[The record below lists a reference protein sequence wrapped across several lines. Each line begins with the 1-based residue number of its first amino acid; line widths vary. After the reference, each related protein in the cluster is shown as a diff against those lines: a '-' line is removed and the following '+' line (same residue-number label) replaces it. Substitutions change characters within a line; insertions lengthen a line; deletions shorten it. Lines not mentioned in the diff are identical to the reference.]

1 LINFIEMHFK
11 NNHRLDLL
19 TTPVFLL
26 GLAILLLNDWV
37 WKAQFSNLLSGKLSD
52 FAGLFVF
59 VIFWTALFPT
69 QKRWVFGLTGLFF
82 IFWKSPFSQPLIA
95 SWNGLGLWQIARV
108 VDFSDNIALLSLPAA
123 YWWLAKK
130 QDAKPRFRLHP
141 VLPLMVAA
149 FAFCATS
156 RIQRHMVELD
166 KKVYEI
172 EMSKSDLE
180 DAVQRLEGVEVKET
194 QLPKKKQESQ
204 LVVYLPNKACSSD
217 YAFSVTLK
225 PLGPKKSA
233 LLLKE
238 VDVAISC
245 PRPQKE
251 MAIAEFERKVIDRLK
266 NLPANF
272 LDISHRVDSLL
283 AKMTIEEK
291 IGQLSLY
298 TTDWGSTGPTIREG
312 YKNDIRSGAC
322 GNLFNAHTTG
332 FVRELQKIA
341 VEETRLKIP
350 LLFGFDVIHG
360 YKTIFPIPLGEAAS
374 WDLGALETS
383 ARVSSAE
390 ASAAGLNW
398 TYAPMVDIGRD
409 PRWGRVMEGAG
420 EDPYLGSRI
429 AEARVRGIQG
439 KKIGDS
445 DAMLA
450 CVKHFAGYGAPIGG
464 RDYNTVDMGERYFR
478 EFYLPPYEAAVR
490 AGAATV
496 MTSFNDYDGVP
507 ATGNK
512 FLLDNILRKEWGF
525 EGFIVTDY
533 TSINEMVNHGVVAN
547 DKEAGEL
554 ALNAGVDMD
563 MQGAVYQRFLKQ
575 SLEEGKVT
583 QAQIDEGVRRVL
595 RLKFE
600 LGLFE
605 DPYKFCDAE
614 REKSTLLAPAHRAAA
629 REVSRKSIVLLKNEQ
644 QALPLKKGQKI
655 ALIGPLA
662 DNKSELIGNWNGAG
676 NVNDCVSLRDG
687 IALVQSTNL
696 SMAVGCDFENPDKA
710 GFAEAMRVANQAD
723 VIVVA
728 VGEKAM
734 MSGEAAARAN
744 LGLPGVQEDLVL
756 ELCKTGKPVIV
767 VLMNG
772 RPLAIPRIAEK
783 ATAILETWW
792 LGTEAG
798 NAIADVLFGA
808 YNPSGKL
815 PMTFPRSVG
824 QVPIFYN
831 EKSTGRPFDPNSK
844 WTSKYIDEANSPQW
858 PFGFGLSYTTFEYG
872 EPKVEKSGEANFK
885 SPPDAGRALLTVTIT
900 VKNTGKLPGEEVAQ
914 LYVRDLVGSVTR
926 PVKELK
932 GFQKI
937 MLQPGE
943 SKQLT
948 FTLTEKD
955 LSFYRRDMTFG
966 TEPGEF
972 EIMVGGNSVEVR
984 KVKVK
989 L

>member
-1 LINFIEMHFK
+1 MLKMTHFK
-11 NNHRLDLL
+11 L
-19 TTPVFLL
+19 TSTVLFWFGVWFFTP
-26 GLAILLLNDWV
+26 IT
-37 WKAQFSNLLSGKLSD
+37 AQIYRPS
-52 FAGLFVF
+52 AG
-59 VIFWTALFPT
+59 IET
-69 QKRWVFGLTGLFF
+69 
-82 IFWKSPFSQPLIA
+82 
-95 SWNGLGLWQIARV
+95 RV
-108 VDFSDNIALLSLPAA
+108 NALLA
-123 YWWLAKK
+123 
-130 QDAKPRFRLHP
+130 Q
-141 VLPLMVAA
+141 M
-149 FAFCATS
+149 T
-156 RIQRHMVELD
+156 LD
-166 KKVYEI
+166 
-172 EMSKSDLE
+172 
-180 DAVQRLEGVEVKET
+180 
-194 QLPKKKQESQ
+194 
-204 LVVYLPNKACSSD
+204 
-217 YAFSVTLK
+217 
-225 PLGPKKSA
+225 
-233 LLLKE
+233 
-238 VDVAISC
+238 
-245 PRPQKE
+245 
-251 MAIAEFERKVIDRLK
+251 
-266 NLPANF
+266 
-272 LDISHRVDSLL
+272 
-283 AKMTIEEK
+283 EK
-291 IGQLSLY
+291 IGQLTLY

-322 GNLFNAHTTG
+322 GNLFNSHTTL
-332 FVRELQKIA
+332 FVRELQKVA

-374 WDLGALETS
+374 WDLSAIEKS
-383 ARVSSAE
+383 ARVASTE
-390 ASAAGLNW
+390 ATAAGLNW
-398 TYAPMVDIGRD
+398 TFAPMVDIGRD
-409 PRWGRVMEGAG
+409 PRWGRVMEGGG

-439 KKIGDS
+439 KKIGDT

-450 CVKHFAGYGAPIGG
+450 CVKHFAGYGAPIAG

-478 EFYLPPYEAAVR
+478 NFYLPPYEAAVR
-490 AGAATV
+490 AGATTV
-496 MTSFNDYDGVP
+496 MTSFNDYDGIP
-507 ATGNK
+507 ASGNK
-512 FLLDNILRKEWGF
+512 FLLDQILRKEWGF
-525 EGFIVTDY
+525 EGFVVTDY

-554 ALNAGVDMD
+554 ALQAGVDMD

-575 SLEEGKVT
+575 SLQEGKVT

-605 DPYKFCDAE
+605 DPYKFCNEE
-614 REKSTLLAPAHRAAA
+614 REKKTLLSAGNRSAA
-629 REVSRKSIVLLKNEQ
+629 RDVARKSIVLLKNEK

-662 DNKSELIGNWNGAG
+662 DNKSELVGSWSGAG
-676 NVNDCVSLRDG
+676 NVDDCVSVREGFAPEQKPGTLYVKGCEMDG
-687 IALVQSTNL
+687 S
-696 SMAVGCDFENPDKA
+696 DKS
-710 GFAEAMRVANQAD
+710 GFAEAIRAAEQSD
-723 VIVVA
+723 VVVVV

-734 MSGEAAARAN
+734 MSGEASARADIS
-744 LGLPGVQEDLVL
+744 LPGVQEDLIL
-756 ELCKTGKPVIV
+756 ELCKTGKPVVV

-772 RPLAIPRIAEK
+772 RPLAIPRIAEN

-798 NAIADVLFGA
+798 NAIADVLFGRF
-808 YNPSGKL
+808 NPSGKL

-858 PFGFGLSYTTFEYG
+858 PFGFGLSYTTFEYKG
-872 EPKVEKSGEANFK
+872 LSATPETVVMR
-885 SPPDAGRALLTVTIT
+885 DAPNTQQAKIRVSIQ
-900 VKNTGKLPGEEVAQ
+900 VKNTGSLAGEEVVQ

-943 SKQLT
+943 TRELK
-948 FTLTEKD
+948 FTLSEKE
-955 LSFYRRDMTFG
+955 LGFYRRDMTFG
-966 TEPGEF
+966 TEPGEY
-972 EIMVGGNSVEVR
+972 EIMVGGNSEELQ